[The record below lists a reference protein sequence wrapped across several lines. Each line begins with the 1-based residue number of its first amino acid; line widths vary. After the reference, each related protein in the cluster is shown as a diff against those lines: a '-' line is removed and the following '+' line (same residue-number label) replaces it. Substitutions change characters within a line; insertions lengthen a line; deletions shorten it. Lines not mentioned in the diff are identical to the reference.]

1 MTGQVRIDSSEFPA
15 PPQSRIHSRNP
26 PHDAVEEKIHEI
38 NQATRNAVASLNTNL
53 KTRLVRLP
61 KALKMMPLEELS
73 GAATTK
79 AAATAVENRD
89 ATGGKNKPA
98 AAGRKGRAKKNT
110 GGENTAPA
118 GPPPPPKFALPAKFQ
133 QRSDSESP
141 DAGREEEPRTSMPSP
156 PVQLFSRAKK
166 RANAA
171 AGAQTTNAAPADA
184 HMSTYNGVP
193 LQTPMPFAGV
203 AVPMPVQMLTVQAH
217 GKRAGGRTKASRN
230 APQAAVVTTKDGKQW
245 AIGASGLGGIPET
258 HRQEVA
264 DMLKSQWAFLQDALR
279 L

>member
-1 MTGQVRIDSSEFPA
+1 MRIDSSEFPA

-89 ATGGKNKPA
+89 DATGGKNKPA

-110 GGENTAPA
+110 GGENAAPA

-141 DAGREEEPRTSMPSP
+141 DAGREEPRTSMPSP